1 MNRKLLL
8 LPFLVACSKD
18 PVNEEVAM
26 DLAAPPNR
34 ADLAPAADLASDCR
48 APAPEN
54 RVRRVVISLPYD
66 DDAMRAEVY
75 GVLPLAEDGT
85 LGAVTARFK
94 MGRAFGGPIRFT
106 PDGSLGFVA
115 QEDGTVGVF
124 RLAPDGTPQVVD
136 AHYKGGGYATRVALD
151 PAGDRLYVLNGNTR
165 ANGGGITLVGVAC
178 DGTLTPYSKAAAG
191 SLPYALLPLG
201 QGRAVAY
208 ARELLDS
215 AAGDDAH
222 LVETGPPLARKA
234 SAPSFG
240 DSEAIVASAGLTTD
254 HRYALFGDNSEF
266 SGPGDRVAVVAI
278 EADALR
284 PTRGRLLVCP
294 IMNPRA
300 YRARQRAAPGGLD
313 LNRCFPGDADAP
325 EIRMTGTIDGDR
337 MSLTESPSADG
348 ETDDI
353 TAEDLASYR
362 VRVREPLTLRY
373 RDATIITNP
382 PPSAGGSLIAFGLR
396 LLARVPL
403 PGPGFASPEHLALL
417 ARVLARTVDARAA
430 HSNLEQLL
438 AEQVLDEHGAALL
451 AELAAARAAHRGTT
465 HISVIDRDG
474 NAASVTLSN
483 GEGCGSLIPGTGVM
497 LNNMLGEDD
506 VNPAG
511 PHAWPLDV
519 RLSSMMSPTAIVRD
533 DGWFAVTG
541 SGGSKR
547 IRSAILQVVSN
558 LIDFAMPLR
567 EAIGAQ
573 RMHADAGQLNLEGGF
588 ADGTEA
594 AMNPLFPRVI
604 AWQGRNM
611 YFGGCHTVARA
622 PDGSLDGA
630 GDPRRDGVC
639 LGAAPT

>member
-1 MNRKLLL
+1 MTADLHGC
-8 LPFLVACSKD
+8 VAAGH
-18 PVNEEVAM
+18 PVTAHAAQEVLRAGGNAF
-26 DLAAPPNR
+26 DAALAAVAAACVAESVLASPGGGGFLLARPAQGPAR
-34 ADLAPAADLASDCR
+34 IYDFFVQTPRVRRPAEESSAHPIVTDWGTTQQEFQIGPGTAATPGLVRGLFAVHAALGRMPMPQILAPAVLA
-48 APAPEN
+48 AHEG
-54 RVRRVVISLPYD
+54 VV
-66 DDAMRAEVY
+66 
-75 GVLPLAEDGT
+75 
-85 LGAVTARFK
+85 VTPFQAYL
-94 MGRAFGGPIRFT
+94 M
-106 PDGSLGFVA
+106 
-115 QEDGTVGVF
+115 
-124 RLAPDGTPQVVD
+124 
-136 AHYKGGGYATRVALD
+136 
-151 PAGDRLYVLNGNTR
+151 
-165 ANGGGITLVGVAC
+165 TLVA
-178 DGTLTPYSKAAAG
+178 PIY
-191 SLPYALLPLG
+191 LG
-201 QGRAVAY
+201 EPD
-208 ARELLDS
+208 AR
-215 AAGDDAH
+215 
-222 LVETGPPLARKA
+222 
-234 SAPSFG
+234 
-240 DSEAIVASAGLTTD
+240 
-254 HRYALFGDNSEF
+254 ALFG
-266 SGPGDRVAVVAI
+266 
-278 EADALR
+278 
-284 PTRGRLLVCP
+284 
-294 IMNPRA
+294 NPE
-300 YRARQRAAPGGLD
+300 GGS
-313 LNRCFPGDADAP
+313 LNR
-325 EIRMTGTIDGDR
+325 GDR
-337 MSLTESPSADG
+337 MHNPDLGALFEQLGRDG
-348 ETDDI
+348 ERLFHEGEVAAAIVKQCRDQGGHI
-353 TAEDLASYR
+353 THDDLANYR

-382 PPSAGGSLIAFGLR
+382 PPSAGGSLIAFGLG
-396 LLARVPL
+396 LLGRVPL
-403 PGPGFASPEHLALL
+403 QGLGFASPEHLALL

-430 HSNLEQLL
+430 HSNLEHLL
-438 AEQVLDEHGAALL
+438 AAAVLDEHGAALL
-451 AELAAARAAHRGTT
+451 HELAAARAAHRGTT

-567 EAIGAQ
+567 EAVGAQ

-594 AMNPLFPRVI
+594 AMTPLFPRVI

-622 PDGSLDGA
+622 ADGTLDGA

>member
-1 MNRKLLL
+1 MTADLHGC
-8 LPFLVACSKD
+8 VAAGH
-18 PVNEEVAM
+18 PVTAHAAHEVLRAGGNAF
-26 DLAAPPNR
+26 DAALAAVAAACVAESVLASPGGGGFLLARPAQGPAR
-34 ADLAPAADLASDCR
+34 IYDFFVQTPRVRRPAEESSAHPIVTDWGTTQQEFQIGPGTAATPGLVRGLFAVHAALGRMPMPQILAPAVLAAR
-48 APAPEN
+48 EG
-54 RVRRVVISLPYD
+54 VV
-66 DDAMRAEVY
+66 
-75 GVLPLAEDGT
+75 
-85 LGAVTARFK
+85 VTPFQAYL
-94 MGRAFGGPIRFT
+94 M
-106 PDGSLGFVA
+106 
-115 QEDGTVGVF
+115 
-124 RLAPDGTPQVVD
+124 
-136 AHYKGGGYATRVALD
+136 
-151 PAGDRLYVLNGNTR
+151 
-165 ANGGGITLVGVAC
+165 TLVA
-178 DGTLTPYSKAAAG
+178 PIY
-191 SLPYALLPLG
+191 LG
-201 QGRAVAY
+201 EPD
-208 ARELLDS
+208 AR
-215 AAGDDAH
+215 
-222 LVETGPPLARKA
+222 
-234 SAPSFG
+234 
-240 DSEAIVASAGLTTD
+240 
-254 HRYALFGDNSEF
+254 ALFG
-266 SGPGDRVAVVAI
+266 
-278 EADALR
+278 
-284 PTRGRLLVCP
+284 
-294 IMNPRA
+294 NPE
-300 YRARQRAAPGGLD
+300 GGS
-313 LNRCFPGDADAP
+313 LNR
-325 EIRMTGTIDGDR
+325 GDR
-337 MSLTESPSADG
+337 MHNPDLGALFEQLGRDG
-348 ETDDI
+348 ERLFHEGEVAAAIVKQCRDQGGHITRDD
-353 TAEDLASYR
+353 LVHYR

-382 PPSAGGSLIAFGLR
+382 PPSAGGSLIAFGLG
-396 LLARVPL
+396 LLGRVPL
-403 PGPGFASPEHLALL
+403 QGLGFASPEHLALL

-430 HSNLEQLL
+430 HSNLEHLL
-438 AEQVLDEHGAALL
+438 AAAVLDEHGAALL
-451 AELAAARAAHRGTT
+451 HELAAARAAHRGTT

-594 AMNPLFPRVI
+594 AMTPLFPRVI